1 MSRLSSVVKQ
11 YPLIMF
17 FVLAYALTW
26 PLIPLVSVSPLWGFP
41 ALFGPAL
48 AAIIVAAV
56 ADGKPGLRNLLGRL
70 VRWRVGARWYA
81 VALGLP
87 TVLALT
93 AAGLHVLLGGP
104 TSVEFGGL
112 SVLNLILFALIVGE
126 ELGWRGYALPKLLAR
141 RSALT
146 ASLILGTLWGAWH
159 LPTFFVPG
167 APQYGLPFSAFVLLT
182 MAYSVLIGWVYV
194 HSRGSVLIATL
205 MHGAINLSQ
214 GLFLGGVDPARE
226 YWLLAAV
233 YGATAIVLALV
244 FGRNLSRQ
252 PSLQA
257 EITIGADPHARSVSK
272 RRTEGSEDNKWSLD
286 HASEK
291 Q

>member
-56 ADGKPGLRNLLGRL
+56 ADGKPGLRDLLGRL

-112 SVLNLILFALIVGE
+112 SVLNLILFVLIVGE
-126 ELGWRGYALPKLLAR
+126 ELGWRGYALPKLLVR

-194 HSRGSVLIATL
+194 HSRGSVLVATL
-205 MHGAINLSQ
+205 MHGAINVSDEDGWLMAINAGQ
-214 GLFLGGVDPARE
+214 AGAPA
-226 YWLLAAV
+226 V
-233 YGATAIVLALV
+233 
-244 FGRNLSRQ
+244 SR
-252 PSLQA
+252 A
-257 EITIGADPHARSVSK
+257 
-272 RRTEGSEDNKWSLD
+272 
-286 HASEK
+286 
-291 Q
+291 